1 MLFSWLNTLFLLQSC
16 KQLTF
21 KCFILILSILFLRVA
36 LTHCT
41 DMIAIQF
48 FFWGPQVSAKAPGGP
63 RVAQFVGPPTASV
76 ASRHLR
82 RCGPCGIRVSR
93 HGKHGKENRKDP
105 LLLGPSVPLMYVPKK
120 QDYLQFVWSAE
131 GESSNVK
138 FVRGLGS
145 ISSII
150 ESDGLHH
157 QAVGRW
163 SFL

>member
-1 MLFSWLNTLFLLQSC
+1 MLSLWLNTLFLLQSC

-48 FFWGPQVSAKAPGGP
+48 FFLGPQVSAKAPGGP

-82 RCGPCGIRVSR
+82 RCGPCGIWVSR

-105 LLLGPSVPLMYVPKK
+105 LLLGPSVPLMYVPKNK
-120 QDYLQFVWSAE
+120 IIYNLFDQQRVSHQMSSLWEVWVLFLRL
-131 GESSNVK
+131 SNLMAYITK
-138 FVRGLGS
+138 L
-145 ISSII
+145 
-150 ESDGLHH
+150 
-157 QAVGRW
+157 
-163 SFL
+163 